1 MVAWSTC
8 ILGEENSVVVKLM
21 LGVSRLLWPGD
32 RWSGLRVGAA
42 EWRGRG

>member
-8 ILGEENSVVVKLM
+8 ILGEEENSVIVKLM

-32 RWSGLRVGAA
+32 RRSGLGVA
-42 EWRGRG
+42 ERRGRG